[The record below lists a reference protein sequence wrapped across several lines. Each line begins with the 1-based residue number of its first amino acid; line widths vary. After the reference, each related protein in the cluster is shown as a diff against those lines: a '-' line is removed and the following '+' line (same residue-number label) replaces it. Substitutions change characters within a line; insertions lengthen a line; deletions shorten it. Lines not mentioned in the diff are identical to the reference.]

1 MKELSPVDLC
11 GCGDTG
17 YLTLRTIPVDLAR
30 GLGHIHQVPSY
41 HCGNPLCNQ
50 YALPSPVVARIDDL
64 ADIMEQKEINSI
76 GFYWEDQEED
86 AQNSFSLIEAFIW
99 KFSQLKYEDAV
110 VSFVYNGQ
118 SVIFHSL
125 IDATEFYEL
134 KYLQTDE
141 KGTWFSF
148 VKFYSEEPLT
158 LENYLDFEPSYTKEL
173 GIVGIDEVEDTLEDM
188 FGSII

>member
-17 YLTLRTIPVDLAR
+17 YLTLRTIPVDLAE
-30 GLGHIHQVPSY
+30 GLGHIHKVPSY
-41 HCGNPLCNQ
+41 HCGNNLCDQ
-50 YALPSPVVARIDDL
+50 YTLPSPVVRRIDDL
-64 ADIMEQKEINSI
+64 ADIMEQKELNTID
-76 GFYWEDQEED
+76 FYWEGQEES
-86 AQNSFSLIEAFIW
+86 QNSSSLIEAFIW
-99 KFSQLKYEDAV
+99 KFSQRKYEDAE
-110 VSFVYNGQ
+110 VSFVLNGQ
-118 SVIFHSL
+118 TVIFHSL
-125 IDATEFYEL
+125 LDATEFYEL

-158 LENYLDFEPSYTKEL
+158 LENYLDFEPPYTKEL
-173 GIVGIDEVEDTLEDM
+173 GVIDIDEVEETLVDM